1 MELKGLKVNIEKT
14 KVMRSG
20 KSGGKIVKTGR
31 WPCAMCGERY
41 RGKLHS
47 MH

>member
-1 MELKGLKVNIEKT
+1 MELKDLKVNIEKT

-20 KSGGKIVKTGR
+20 KKWWRDSKDWKM
-31 WPCAMCGERY
+31 AMCSV
-41 RGKLHS
+41 GKLLGQLHS